1 MKQKLSSL
9 YGRDGTKA
17 VLASLISI
25 LIGLAVGSVI
35 ILIVGLAN
43 PALGLSSAR
52 DTARLHGGDI
62 MAQRGPDGVGARFTA
77 RFPRIVEEGGEEL

>member
-35 ILIVGLAN
+35 ILIVGLAPPWGC
-43 PALGLSSAR
+43 PAPGMGSAWSSVVWSA
-52 DTARLHGGDI
+52 
-62 MAQRGPDGVGARFTA
+62 PGATRRA
-77 RFPRIVEEGGEEL
+77 A